1 MKKLSF
7 TVKEFSKIHEMDQF
21 STYRAI
27 WQGRLKAIKINS
39 KWFISLNESNN
50 FKKYKKGGGENADKA
65 GTLRRKRSA

>member
-7 TVKEFSKIHEMDQF
+7 TIKEFSRIHKIDQF

-27 WQGRLKAIKINS
+27 WSKRIKATKIGG

-50 FKKYKKGGGENADKA
+50 FKKYKKGEVKIAHAN
-65 GTLRRKRSA
+65 